1 MDARKPSWK
10 AWCHGLLYMLSV
22 SMLAGTCQAHV
33 QGEDLPCL
41 RVFLENTEFVLF
53 SGDHHK
59 RVDKS
64 SIQASQSALINQL
77 SSLHSPGLDRR
88 EMQTIVLTT
97 TISTYIEL
105 GIPCDAT
112 EIPQSMSSLLTRPP
126 PLSIPT
132 SLGTIATGGISL
144 TAPGGSSLASSQ
156 TSSLSS
162 TPTAEKPKLSSS
174 SNSLSSSQTSFT
186 STTGTQSSTINHTS
200 TADFSSAPAA
210 PDTSTS
216 ASRSITEPSK
226 PATSTS
232 TTNIPSLTQSASSGT
247 TKSTRSI
254 TTVVV
259 SSTIV
264 VLWPGT
270 ESTPSVADSTISP
283 SSKAQHTAWVTQTS
297 QATVTEW
304 IQPSSSSSFS
314 SSASS
319 SSSSSSFSNSAR
331 TAWVTKTAKA
341 TVTEWFDPSAVAPS
355 SSSTSTT
362 PDGPAVVVV
371 TASAQAT
378 ITQFHDSTQTIIV
391 SPSSSA
397 LTAPDVHPR
406 LPTDSNLPGPT
417 KRIVRFTQR
426 IWYTENKHQIMVIA
440 TYEDN
445 NVVTV
450 YTAPERTDLPAVLVL
465 DDQNG
470 NKRGSLKMTF
480 RMGFFT
486 IDFRSEMAGR
496 VVEWENHWTKNEAD
510 EDAPWCKTVYL
521 EEDGKERL
529 DREIWCY
536 YTA

>member
-22 SMLAGTCQAHV
+22 MMLISTSQAHV
-33 QGEDLPCL
+33 QG
-41 RVFLENTEFVLF
+41 
-53 SGDHHK
+53 GHHK
-59 RVDKS
+59 RVERSSFQAAHPALFDQVS
-64 SIQASQSALINQL
+64 SIPA
-77 SSLHSPGLDRR
+77 PGLDRR

-132 SLGTIATGGISL
+132 SLGTIATGVFSL
-144 TAPGGSSLASSQ
+144 TAPDGSSPAPSQ
-156 TSSLSS
+156 TSTLSS
-162 TPTAEKPKLSSS
+162 TSAVREPKSSS
-174 SNSLSSSQTSFT
+174 SNSLSSSQTSSI
-186 STTGTQSSTINHTS
+186 STTGTQSSTIDHTS
-200 TADFSSAPAA
+200 TADSSSAPAV
-210 PDTSTS
+210 PDTSIA
-216 ASRSITEPSK
+216 ASRSTTEPSK

-232 TTNIPSLTQSASSGT
+232 TATSITNIRISTQSISSGT
-247 TKSTRSI
+247 TESSVALPSSSSTRNI

-270 ESTPSVADSTISP
+270 ESTSSVDDSTTSAP
-283 SSKAQHTAWVTQTS
+283 SKTKHTAWVTQTS
-297 QATVTEW
+297 QETVTEW
-304 IQPSSSSSFS
+304 IQPSL
-314 SSASS
+314 SS
-319 SSSSSSFSNSAR
+319 SSSSSTSSSSLSSSSSNSAR

-341 TVTEWFDPSAVAPS
+341 TVTEWFDPPAVAPS
-355 SSSTSTT
+355 SYSTSTT

-378 ITQFHDSTQTIIV
+378 ITQFHDSTQTVIV
-391 SPSSSA
+391 SPSPAPAS
-397 LTAPDVHPR
+397 PDVHPR

-417 KRIVRFTQR
+417 KRIVRFSQR

-445 NVVTV
+445 HVVTV

-496 VVEWENHWTKNEAD
+496 VVEWDNHWTKNEAD
-510 EDAPWCKTVYL
+510 EDAPWCETVFL
-521 EEDGKERL
+521 KDDGKERL
-529 DREIWCY
+529 AREIWCY

>member
-22 SMLAGTCQAHV
+22 TMLIGTSQAHV
-33 QGEDLPCL
+33 QG
-41 RVFLENTEFVLF
+41 
-53 SGDHHK
+53 GHHK
-59 RVDKS
+59 RVERSSFHAAHSALFDQVS
-64 SIQASQSALINQL
+64 SIPAPCL
-77 SSLHSPGLDRR
+77 GRR

-144 TAPGGSSLASSQ
+144 TAPNGSSLAPSQ
-156 TSSLSS
+156 TSALSS
-162 TPTAEKPKLSSS
+162 PSTAEKPKPSSS
-174 SNSLSSSQTSFT
+174 PNSLSSSQTSSP
-186 STTGTQSSTINHTS
+186 STTGTQSSAINHTS
-200 TADFSSAPAA
+200 AADSSSAAAA
-210 PDTSTS
+210 PDTSTT
-216 ASRSITEPSK
+216 AFRSTTEPSK
-226 PATSTS
+226 PAISTSTSTS
-232 TTNIPSLTQSASSGT
+232 TTNIPSPTSSVALSSSS
-247 TKSTRSI
+247 STRNI

-270 ESTPSVADSTISP
+270 ESTPSVADSTTSP

-297 QATVTEW
+297 QETVTEW
-304 IQPSSSSSFS
+304 IQPSLSSSYSSSTSSSSL
-314 SSASS
+314 SS
-319 SSSSSSFSNSAR
+319 SSSNSAL

-341 TVTEWFDPSAVAPS
+341 TVTEWFDPPAIAPS

-362 PDGPAVVVV
+362 PGGPAVVIV

-378 ITQFHDSTQTIIV
+378 ITQFHDSTQTVIV
-391 SPSSSA
+391 SPSSAPAS
-397 LTAPDVHPR
+397 PDVHPR

-417 KRIVRFTQR
+417 KRIVRFSQR
-426 IWYTENKHQIMVIA
+426 IWYTENQHQIMVIA

-445 NVVTV
+445 HVVTV

-496 VVEWENHWTKNEAD
+496 VVEWENHWTKDEAD
-510 EDAPWCKTVYL
+510 EDAPWCETVFL
-521 EEDGKERL
+521 NDDGKERL
-529 DREIWCY
+529 AREIWCY

>member
-1 MDARKPSWK
+1 MNAQKPFWK
-10 AWCHGLLYMLSV
+10 AIFHGLLHMLTTAV
-22 SMLAGTCQAHV
+22 LANTCQAHV
-33 QGEDLPCL
+33 QGH
-41 RVFLENTEFVLF
+41 
-53 SGDHHK
+53 HHK
-59 RVDKS
+59 RVDRS
-64 SIQASQSALINQL
+64 SFQAFQSAPINQVF
-77 SSLHSPGLDRR
+77 SLHPPGLGRR

-97 TISTYIEL
+97 TISTYIEI

-112 EIPQSMSSLLTRPP
+112 EVPQSMSSLLTRPP

-132 SLGTIATGGISL
+132 SLGTIATGVISL
-144 TAPGGSSLASSQ
+144 TAPDGGSPAPPQPSA
-156 TSSLSS
+156 LSS
-162 TPTAEKPKLSSS
+162 TSAAENPKPSS
-174 SNSLSSSQTSFT
+174 SNSLSSSQTSST
-186 STTGTQSSTINHTS
+186 STTGIQSSTIDRTS
-200 TADFSSAPAA
+200 TSDSSSAPAV
-210 PDTSTS
+210 PDTSTA
-216 ASRSITEPSK
+216 ASRSTTEPSK
-226 PATSTS
+226 PATATS
-232 TTNIPSLTQSASSGT
+232 TTIIPSSTNSVALSASS
-247 TKSTRSI
+247 STRNI

-264 VLWPGT
+264 VLWPET
-270 ESTPSVADSTISP
+270 ESTPSVADSTTSA
-283 SSKAQHTAWVTQTS
+283 SSKNKHTAWVTQTS
-297 QATVTEW
+297 QETVTEW
-304 IQPSSSSSFS
+304 MQP
-314 SSASS
+314 SS
-319 SSSSSSFSNSAR
+319 SSSSSSSTSSSSLPSFSSNSAR

-341 TVTEWFDPSAVAPS
+341 TVTEWFDPPAVSPSS

-378 ITQFHDSTQTIIV
+378 ITRFHDSTQTIIV
-391 SPSSSA
+391 SPPSSA
-397 LTAPDVHPR
+397 PASPEVHPR

-417 KRIVRFTQR
+417 KRIVRFSQR

-445 NVVTV
+445 HVVTV

-496 VVEWENHWTKNEAD
+496 VAEWENHWTKNEAD
-510 EDAPWCKTVYL
+510 EDAPWCETVYL
-521 EEDGKERL
+521 KDDGKERL
-529 DREIWCY
+529 AREIWCY

>member
-22 SMLAGTCQAHV
+22 TMLTGTCQAHV
-33 QGEDLPCL
+33 QG
-41 RVFLENTEFVLF
+41 
-53 SGDHHK
+53 DHHK
-59 RVDKS
+59 RVDRS
-64 SIQASQSALINQL
+64 SFQAAHSALINQV
-77 SSLHSPGLDRR
+77 SSIPAPGLDRR
-88 EMQTIVLTT
+88 EIQTIVFTT
-97 TISTYIEL
+97 TVSTYIEL

-126 PLSIPT
+126 PLSIPA

-156 TSSLSS
+156 TSSFSS
-162 TPTAEKPKLSSS
+162 TPTAEKPKPSSS

-186 STTGTQSSTINHTS
+186 STTGTQSSAINHTS
-200 TADFSSAPAA
+200 SSAAAA
-210 PDTSTS
+210 PDTSTT
-216 ASRSITEPSK
+216 ASRSTTEPSK
-226 PATSTS
+226 PAISTSTSTS
-232 TTNIPSLTQSASSGT
+232 TTNDPSSTSSVAFSSST
-247 TKSTRSI
+247 STRKI

-314 SSASS
+314 SSTSS

-341 TVTEWFDPSAVAPS
+341 TVTEWFDPSAVAS
-355 SSSTSTT
+355 SSTSTSTT

-496 VVEWENHWTKNEAD
+496 VVEWENHWTKKEAD

-521 EEDGKERL
+521 KDDGKARL

>member
-22 SMLAGTCQAHV
+22 TMLIGISQAHV
-33 QGEDLPCL
+33 QG
-41 RVFLENTEFVLF
+41 
-53 SGDHHK
+53 GHHK
-59 RVDKS
+59 RVGRSSFQAAHPALFDQVS
-64 SIQASQSALINQL
+64 SIPA
-77 SSLHSPGLDRR
+77 PGLDRR

-105 GIPCDAT
+105 GIPCAAT

-132 SLGTIATGGISL
+132 SLGTIATGVFSL
-144 TAPGGSSLASSQ
+144 TAPDGSSPAPSQ
-156 TSSLSS
+156 TSTLSS
-162 TPTAEKPKLSSS
+162 TSAVREPKSSS
-174 SNSLSSSQTSFT
+174 SNSLSSSQTSSI
-186 STTGTQSSTINHTS
+186 STTGTQSSTIDHTL
-200 TADFSSAPAA
+200 TADSSSAPAV
-210 PDTSTS
+210 PDTSTA
-216 ASRSITEPSK
+216 ASRSTTEPSK
-226 PATSTS
+226 AATSTS
-232 TTNIPSLTQSASSGT
+232 TATSITNIRISTQSISSGT
-247 TKSTRSI
+247 TESSVALSSSSSTRNI

-270 ESTPSVADSTISP
+270 ESTPTVADSTTSA
-283 SSKAQHTAWVTQTS
+283 SSKTKHTAW
-297 QATVTEW
+297 TV
-304 IQPSSSSSFS
+304 
-314 SSASS
+314 
-319 SSSSSSFSNSAR
+319 
-331 TAWVTKTAKA
+331 
-341 TVTEWFDPSAVAPS
+341 
-355 SSSTSTT
+355 
-362 PDGPAVVVV
+362 
-371 TASAQAT
+371 
-378 ITQFHDSTQTIIV
+378 IV
-391 SPSSSA
+391 SPSSAPAS
-397 LTAPDVHPR
+397 PDVHPR

-417 KRIVRFTQR
+417 KRIVRFSQR

-445 NVVTV
+445 HVVTV

-496 VVEWENHWTKNEAD
+496 VVEWENHRAKNEAD
-510 EDAPWCKTVYL
+510 DDAPWCETVFL
-521 EEDGKERL
+521 KDDGKERL
-529 DREIWCY
+529 AREIWCY

>member
-1 MDARKPSWK
+1 MNAQKAFWK
-10 AWCHGLLYMLSV
+10 AIFHGLLHMLTIAV
-22 SMLAGTCQAHV
+22 LVNTCQAHV
-33 QGEDLPCL
+33 QG
-41 RVFLENTEFVLF
+41 
-53 SGDHHK
+53 DHHK
-59 RVDKS
+59 RLDRS
-64 SIQASQSALINQL
+64 SFQASHSALINQV
-77 SSLHSPGLDRR
+77 SSIHPPGLDRR

-132 SLGTIATGGISL
+132 SLGSIATGGNSL
-144 TAPGGSSLASSQ
+144 TAPDGSSPAPPQ
-156 TSSLSS
+156 TSTLRS
-162 TPTAEKPKLSSS
+162 TSAAEKPNPSS
-174 SNSLSSSQTSFT
+174 SNSLSSSQTSSPF
-186 STTGTQSSTINHTS
+186 TTGTQSSTIGHTS
-200 TADFSSAPAA
+200 TADSSSAPAV
-210 PDTSTS
+210 PDTSTA
-216 ASRSITEPSK
+216 ASRSTAEPSK
-226 PATSTS
+226 PATATS
-232 TTNIPSLTQSASSGT
+232 TTNIPISTQSISSGT
-247 TKSTRSI
+247 TESSVALSSSSSTRNI

-270 ESTPSVADSTISP
+270 ESTSSVAVSTTSP

-297 QATVTEW
+297 QETVTEW
-304 IQPSSSSSFS
+304 MQP
-314 SSASS
+314 SS
-319 SSSSSSFSNSAR
+319 SSSSSSSTSSSSLPSSSSNSAR

-341 TVTEWFDPSAVAPS
+341 TVTEWFDPLAVAPS

-378 ITQFHDSTQTIIV
+378 VTQFHDSTQTIIV

-397 LTAPDVHPR
+397 PASPEVHPR
-406 LPTDSNLPGPT
+406 LSTDSNLPGPT
-417 KRIVRFTQR
+417 KRIVRFSQR

-445 NVVTV
+445 HVVTV

-480 RMGFFT
+480 RMGFFM

-510 EDAPWCKTVYL
+510 EDAPWCETVFL
-521 EEDGKERL
+521 KDDGKERL
-529 DREIWCY
+529 AREIWCY

>member
-22 SMLAGTCQAHV
+22 TMLIGTSQAHV
-33 QGEDLPCL
+33 QGGHY
-41 RVFLENTEFVLF
+41 R
-53 SGDHHK
+53 
-59 RVDKS
+59 RVDRSSFQAAHSALFDQIS
-64 SIQASQSALINQL
+64 SIPA
-77 SSLHSPGLDRR
+77 PGLNRR

-144 TAPGGSSLASSQ
+144 TAPDDSSPAPSQ
-156 TSSLSS
+156 TDALSS
-162 TPTAEKPKLSSS
+162 PSTAERPKTSSS
-174 SNSLSSSQTSFT
+174 PNSLSSSQTSSS
-186 STTGTQSSTINHTS
+186 STTGTQSSAINHTS
-200 TADFSSAPAA
+200 TADSSSAPAA
-210 PDTSTS
+210 PDTSPT
-216 ASRSITEPSK
+216 ASRSTTEPSK
-226 PATSTS
+226 PSTSTS
-232 TTNIPSLTQSASSGT
+232 TTNIPSSTNSVALSSSF
-247 TKSTRSI
+247 STRNI

-270 ESTPSVADSTISP
+270 ESTPSVANSTTSAA
-283 SSKAQHTAWVTQTS
+283 SKTKHTAWVTQTS
-297 QATVTEW
+297 QETVTEW
-304 IQPSSSSSFS
+304 IQPSSSSSSSSSTFS
-314 SSASS
+314 SSLSS
-319 SSSSSSFSNSAR
+319 SSSNSAR

-341 TVTEWFDPSAVAPS
+341 TVTEWFDPPAVAPS
-355 SSSTSTT
+355 SSFSTSTT

-378 ITQFHDSTQTIIV
+378 ITQSHDSTQTIIV

-397 LTAPDVHPR
+397 PASPGVHPR

-417 KRIVRFTQR
+417 KRIVRFSQR
-426 IWYTENKHQIMVIA
+426 VWYNENKHQIMVIA
-440 TYEDN
+440 TYEEN
-445 NVVTV
+445 HVVAV

-480 RMGFFT
+480 RMGFLT
-486 IDFRSEMAGR
+486 IHFRSEMAGR
-496 VVEWENHWTKNEAD
+496 VTGWENHWTKNEAD
-510 EDAPWCKTVYL
+510 EDAPWCETVFL
-521 EEDGKERL
+521 KDDGKERL
-529 DREIWCY
+529 ARETWCY